1 MSFEDPATSS
11 PMISFRDSDVCGTS
25 SELEVFELE
34 TEKLQTQYYQ
44 EMLNQEETALCE
56 RVQYEN
62 KLLDKAKK
70 LVVA

>member
-25 SELEVFELE
+25 SELEVLE

-44 EMLNQEETALCE
+44 EMLNQEETALRA

-70 LVVA
+70 LVIA